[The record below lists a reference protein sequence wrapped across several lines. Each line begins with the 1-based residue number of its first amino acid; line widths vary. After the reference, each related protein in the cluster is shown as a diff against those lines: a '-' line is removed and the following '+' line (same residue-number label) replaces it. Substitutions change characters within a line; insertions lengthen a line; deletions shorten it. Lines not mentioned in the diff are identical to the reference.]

1 MKIEELAGN
10 YCILSTEEEDFEV
23 EIYDTVEFENVTYAF
38 MLPVDEPD
46 SEDIYIMQQNIHDD
60 ICEYYPVE
68 DDIVLN
74 SLLEIFKE
82 RNSEQFLF
90 ED

>member
-10 YCILSTEEEDFEV
+10 YCTMSTEEEDFEV
-23 EIYDTVEFENVTYAF
+23 EICDTVEFDNKSYVF

-46 SEDIYIMQQNIHDD
+46 SEDIYIAQENINGDV
-60 ICEYYPVE
+60 CEYYPVE
-68 DDIVLN
+68 NDTLLN
-74 SLLEIFKE
+74 TLFEIFKE
-82 RNSEQFLF
+82 RNSEQFKF